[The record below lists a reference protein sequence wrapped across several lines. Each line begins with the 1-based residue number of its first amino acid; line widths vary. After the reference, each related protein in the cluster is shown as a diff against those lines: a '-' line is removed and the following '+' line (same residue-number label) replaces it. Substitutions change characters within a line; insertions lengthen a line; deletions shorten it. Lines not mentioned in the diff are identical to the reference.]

1 MTVKKKTRR
10 QFRVGALAAGYQTIE
25 QLSRQNEY
33 QSDCYQFSEASGSG
47 GPRRVVARV
56 DLGCAVVK
64 KEQELAVG
72 DAL

>member
-25 QLSRQNEY
+25 LQPGQNEFK
-33 QSDCYQFSEASGSG
+33 SDCYQFSEASGSG
-47 GPRRVVARV
+47 GPRREVARV
-56 DLGCAVVK
+56 DLGCAVVE